1 MGSGGTYTLLPPGK
15 LFDEKEALTH
25 RIQEV
30 VYALS
35 GIYLI
40 TKMLIQHIQTTW
52 VLYGQAS
59 RAISTG

>member
-15 LFDEKEALTH
+15 LFDEEEALTH

-40 TKMLIQHIQTTW
+40 TKILTSIHTNHLGVIW
-52 VLYGQAS
+52 SSL
-59 RAISTG
+59 TGN